1 MVFIK
6 FYAFSKVDGPGVI
19 SVKVTI
25 TVSTL
30 STSPYCLMSILLY
43 SVPLTTKITILSRDE
58 MTAQRINAVIQP
70 PPLRTMYENSNREE
84 TLTSNFSATIANT
97 RKTKPPKCSYLT

>member
-6 FYAFSKVDGPGVI
+6 FHAFSKVDGPGVI
-19 SVKVTI
+19 SVKVKI

-43 SVPLTTKITILSRDE
+43 SVPLTTKIIILSRNE
-58 MTAQRINAVIQP
+58 TTAQRFIAVIRP
-70 PPLRTMYENSNREE
+70 PPLRTIYENSNR
-84 TLTSNFSATIANT
+84 I
-97 RKTKPPKCSYLT
+97 